1 MRDGSWPVVRAECL
15 MPGAHVTVVFA
26 MAAPSQDGGPI
37 WVQFLPFAAI
47 LAIFYFIILRPMK
60 QRQKKVQEFRDAL
73 KVGDKI
79 ITTSGIYGSITKMNE
94 RSVERQG
101 AVHVRIQVARAA
113 VGGLQ
118 GQDPVVQEDSGSMS

>member
-1 MRDGSWPVVRAECL
+1 

-37 WVQFLPFAAI
+37 WVQFLPFALI

-94 RSVERQG
+94 RSVELQV
-101 AVHVRIQVARAA
+101 AVHVRIQVSRAA

-118 GQDPVVQEDSGSMS
+118 GQDPVVQDSGSMS